1 MHPPVVLYSPLGDDA
16 GFDLAREMQG
26 IFVIRL
32 ALTPAELVDETA
44 FALHRAVANLSEDR
58 RQMIGQVRQKEPSI
72 KGRKVLIVDDDIRNI
87 FSLTSVLEQY
97 KIDVVYAENG
107 RDGIDI
113 LRNNPDIDVGL
124 IDIMMPEMDGF
135 QTIREIRRHDHLSH
149 VPLIA
154 VTAKAM
160 KGDRQRCIEAGA
172 SDYIAKPV
180 DVDLLLSLLR
190 VWIARS
196 RGGIRPEP
204 AMPARE
210 VVEAGE

>member
-1 MHPPVVLYSPLGDDA
+1 
-16 GFDLAREMQG
+16 
-26 IFVIRL
+26 
-32 ALTPAELVDETA
+32 
-44 FALHRAVANLSEDR
+44 
-58 RQMIGQVRQKEPSI
+58 MIGQLRQKEPSM

-107 RDGIDI
+107 RDGIDL
-113 LRNNPDIDVGL
+113 LRNDPDIDLGL

-135 QTIREIRRHDHLSH
+135 QTIREIRRYGPLAQ

-160 KGDRQRCIEAGA
+160 KGDRQKCIEAGA

-180 DVDLLLSLLR
+180 DIDLLLSLLR

-196 RGGIRPEP
+196 PRLRP
-204 AMPARE
+204 
-210 VVEAGE
+210 VVEKDGERRSKPREMAEAGD